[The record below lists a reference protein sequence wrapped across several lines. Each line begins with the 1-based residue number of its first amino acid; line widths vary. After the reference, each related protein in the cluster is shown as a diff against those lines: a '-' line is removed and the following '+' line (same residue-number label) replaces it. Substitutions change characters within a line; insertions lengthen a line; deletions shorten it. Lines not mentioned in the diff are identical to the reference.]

1 MTFVTNRVNEIR
13 RLSEASDWKFV
24 PGIHNPADL
33 PSRGCSVKTLLI
45 KQWYEGPLWLRDS
58 RDKWPDFELSPDETV
73 IYAEKKKIIVSSLNK
88 ENDKFYN
95 DISSYKR
102 IIRVTSWIYRF
113 YENTKTCNKK
123 TGELSKEELKK
134 AELKILKK
142 VQEDSFQG
150 EKVQRLKSLP
160 TFIDADG
167 ILRIKTKLLM
177 REDDE
182 NFKVPIVL
190 PSDHHVVKSLI
201 LSKHQDLGHPG
212 VQSLMETPNSSTIDL
227 DRIKLI
233 DKTELNKQLVYRK
246 RLMSDLRARFRNEY
260 LGQLHQRSK
269 IRKQM
274 YIPKIGDIVLI
285 WNDNIKRIYWPL
297 GRILSV
303 FSSKDGIIR
312 RAKIKTKSGIVIRP
326 IQKLC
331 PLELDGESVTNKDK
345 VPDTPEDYARR
356 SFRDIP
362 VPTPATSRAGRIV
375 RPPSRFS
382 P

>member
-1 MTFVTNRVNEIR
+1 MNDDNC
-13 RLSEASDWKFV
+13 LKQLK
-24 PGIHNPADL
+24 DL
-33 PSRGCSVKTLLI
+33 
-45 KQWYEGPLWLRDS
+45 
-58 RDKWPDFELSPDETV
+58 
-73 IYAEKKKIIVSSLNK
+73 EKKKIIVSSLNK

-212 VQSLMETPNSSTIDL
+212 LQSLM
-227 DRIKLI
+227 
-233 DKTELNKQLVYRK
+233 
-246 RLMSDLRARFRNEY
+246 
-260 LGQLHQRSK
+260 
-269 IRKQM
+269 
-274 YIPKIGDIVLI
+274 IPKLEYYTNDSAKEVYNVL
-285 WNDNIKRIYWPL
+285 REIYFHHIIEDGEQYWSWMKPY
-297 GRILSV
+297 
-303 FSSKDGIIR
+303 FSSG
-312 RAKIKTKSGIVIRP
+312 
-326 IQKLC
+326 
-331 PLELDGESVTNKDK
+331 
-345 VPDTPEDYARR
+345 
-356 SFRDIP
+356 
-362 VPTPATSRAGRIV
+362 GRYEA
-375 RPPSRFS
+375 
-382 P
+382 